1 MPGGAMAESVP
12 DPGDGHVD
20 RPWERR
26 AIEAEADE
34 GLLLA
39 EYALRMRLKNRIIVD
54 TMTASTAVDAEAW
67 ADEARL
73 MLGRLRLEQEASARR
88 MDRER
93 DLAELTEGRA
103 RHEHDY
109 RTHDAGNLARRR
121 RVYRLVG
128 RRLLAWEHD
137 HGRVAALLEAARADA
152 AEEMDAAIRAALA
165 GDAAAPV
172 EDERLLRERLR
183 LVTAVDL
190 PALERAVRGEPAL
203 VALPPRGRLA
213 RLLEPIRRW
222 LRL

>member
-1 MPGGAMAESVP
+1 MAESVP
-12 DPGDGHVD
+12 GIGSDDVD

-54 TMTASTAVDAEAW
+54 TMTASSSVDAEAW

-93 DLAELTEGRA
+93 DVAELTEGRA

-109 RTHDAGNLARRR
+109 RADDSDNLARRR
-121 RVYRLVG
+121 RVYRVVA
-128 RRLLAWEHD
+128 RRLLAWEND
-137 HGRVAALLEAARADA
+137 ATRVAALLDAARADA
-152 AEEMDAAIRAALA
+152 ADEMDAAIRTALE
-165 GDAAAPV
+165 GDSSAPV

-190 PALERAVRGEPAL
+190 PALERAVRGEGA
-203 VALPPRGRLA
+203 VIGLPRRGRLA
-213 RLLEPIRRW
+213 RLLEPLRRW